1 VTDRIFCSVIIPT
14 IGRST
19 LERAAES
26 VLSQDLS
33 RAGFEVI
40 VVNDSGA
47 PLLPAPWHRL
57 ENVRVIDTYRR
68 ERSFARNSGAAI
80 ARGEYLA
87 FLDDDDWLLP
97 GALDA
102 FYDLATENPQA
113 LWLHGGIRVVTEAGE
128 TLAEINT
135 GLSGNCFAQVVGG
148 AWAPIQSSLMRA
160 DAFFR
165 VGGFNP
171 FICGTEDEDLC
182 RRLAYAGDFAHT
194 PATLACLF
202 RGPSWTTSTNYLRAP
217 QDTKTSRD
225 AVLAEPG
232 ALSRLAA
239 SARTPYW
246 YGRICRVYL
255 STVGFNIRQKRLF
268 AALSRSFSGL
278 RAFLLAG
285 RRTLHRE
292 FWAGVKAHHVPDTL
306 HFVIEAYERREKAS
320 GAWRLSVDETRVS
333 YEQTR

>member
-1 VTDRIFCSVIIPT
+1 VTDKVFCSVIIPT

-19 LERAAES
+19 LERAAQS
-26 VLSQDLS
+26 VLSQGLS
-33 RAGFEVI
+33 RAAFEVI
-40 VVNDSGA
+40 IANDSGA
-47 PLLPAPWHRL
+47 PLPAAPWHAL
-57 ENVRVIDTYRR
+57 ANVRIIDTNRR
-68 ERSFARNSGAAI
+68 ERSFARNSGAAV
-80 ARGEYLA
+80 ARGSYLA

-102 FYDLATENPQA
+102 FYDLASRNPEA
-113 LWLHGGIRVVTEAGE
+113 VWLYGGIRVVTEAGE

-135 GLSGNCFAQVVGG
+135 GLSGNCFAQIVGG

-165 VGGFNP
+165 VGGFSP

-182 RRLAYAGDFAHT
+182 RRLAYTGDFANA
-194 PATLACLF
+194 PATVACLF

-217 QDTKTSRD
+217 QDTKISRD

-239 SARTPYW
+239 SAGSPYW
-246 YGRICRVYL
+246 HGRVCRVYL
-255 STVGFNIRQKRLF
+255 STIGFNARRRRLF
-268 AALSRSFSGL
+268 AALSRSFSGI

-285 RRTLHRE
+285 RRTFQRE
-292 FWAGVKAHHVPDTL
+292 FWAGMKAHHVPDTL
-306 HFVIEAYERREKAS
+306 HFVIEEYERRETAG
-320 GAWRLSVDETRVS
+320 GAWTGPVGEARVT